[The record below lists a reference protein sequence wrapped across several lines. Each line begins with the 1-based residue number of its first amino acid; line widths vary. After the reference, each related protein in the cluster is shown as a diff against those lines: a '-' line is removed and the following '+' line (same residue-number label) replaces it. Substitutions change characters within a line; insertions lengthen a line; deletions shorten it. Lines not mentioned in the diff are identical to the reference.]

1 MYNICIIYI
10 YFFNRI
16 KYLTCKVLPWDYKIL
31 TNFHRLFFF
40 LSPRYRWLE
49 FELRNYIYLFTEL
62 ELKRKFNFL
71 RKFLKGYIN
80 WENWDYQIRP
90 PTGIVVGPSIFGM
103 QEYWVPGCIK
113 IPHHSAGHTP
123 QLCATIG
130 TLFYVH
136 NCRLSHYRL
145 TMCWNSTLIPNSDLS
160 SRRMQT

>member
-1 MYNICIIYI
+1 MRLQN
-10 YFFNRI
+10 FD
-16 KYLTCKVLPWDYKIL
+16 KLPPIV
-31 TNFHRLFFF
+31 FFF

-49 FELRNYIYLFTEL
+49 CELRDYLYLQNWGWTIFTKVIKKLYKLREL
-62 ELKRKFNFL
+62 GLSIKATYRS
-71 RKFLKGYIN
+71 R
-80 WENWDYQIRP
+80 
-90 PTGIVVGPSIFGM
+90 GIVVGPSIFGM